1 MVILIDVVDSKGEA
15 APGDLGGLPTSTEM
29 QPLGCVWH
37 QFHSGRKAARLRQTF
52 LIPPSFHGTSA
63 RLRRVDV
70 PSVAFVCAHWGDW
83 WWKLLN
89 GKKKCSLSLMNFY
102 FLLLGIPVPED
113 LVYMKYSFLWRITAT
128 PQASSHKSHNRIF
141 ENQIPPPGDWIQKT
155 NSTWICRIRHGYF
168 P

>member
-1 MVILIDVVDSKGEA
+1 MTDRWGQTFVRFSSQSQKFSDVSLSLKQMASKHKAVLYSGPFSYIWFVALLIKILSSPSLSTRAQPTTMVILIDGVDSKGEA

-37 QFHSGRKAARLRQTF
+37 QFHSSRKAARLGQTF

-89 GKKKCSLSLMNFY
+89 GKKN
-102 FLLLGIPVPED
+102 V
-113 LVYMKYSFLWRITAT
+113 A
-128 PQASSHKSHNRIF
+128 
-141 ENQIPPPGDWIQKT
+141 
-155 NSTWICRIRHGYF
+155 
-168 P
+168 